1 MSAKVKCMISSASD
15 GSNVGE
21 KAESRIGLSGADCH
35 AYPFS
40 RTSTGKAMQRAP
52 IGCTVAI
59 RQHGRVSGIYFS
71 TQLWFLA
78 PGTQGSIV
86 FVGTQLLQVGRH
98 AASRRDDESG
108 HRAKHRLP
116 FHESPSQADRALNA
130 VTDKRNNAHTTA
142 PPGMRSNV

>member
-40 RTSTGKAMQRAP
+40 HTSTGKAMQRAP

-71 TQLWFLA
+71 TQL
-78 PGTQGSIV
+78 
-86 FVGTQLLQVGRH
+86 LQVGRH

-108 HRAKHRLP
+108 HGAKRRLP

-130 VTDKRNNAHTTA
+130 VTDKRNNAHTAA